1 MRRIG
6 TLLVLALAGGL
17 VGTLA
22 PAASAGGWDSLEP
35 QHDHYLPGQTAVLR
49 GAFAVN
55 RLKGTGRIE
64 DGPYYAY
71 LLAGSSLY
79 GMIDPPRIPNGA
91 IRLGVVRFGPVTE
104 GDAGYRYSKGSVTFT
119 VPDVASANYAVSFCN
134 DPCRSSTIGW
144 LGFGRITIVHTAL
157 EARLLDARDSLKSE
171 LRAARF
177 HLRHNEKRIEVLDT
191 GAREAAADQRSLQE
205 QVRNLTERLAAA
217 RQTPDGPAIPAW
229 AAILA
234 IAALLALALAAA
246 FAIRWRR
253 SRAKVS
259 HITSASPDPSIP
271 FPRMKEDAL
280 RRH

>member
-6 TLLVLALAGGL
+6 TLFVFVLAGGL
-17 VGTLA
+17 LGMLA

-55 RLKGTGRIE
+55 RLKGTGRID

-157 EARLLDARDSLKSE
+157 EAQLLDARDSLKSK
-171 LRAARF
+171 LRAAWF
-177 HLRHNEKRIEVLDT
+177 HLRRNEKQVDALNA
-191 GAREAAADQRSLQE
+191 GARTRLPRS
-205 QVRNLTERLAAA
+205 V
-217 RQTPDGPAIPAW
+217 PS
-229 AAILA
+229 
-234 IAALLALALAAA
+234 
-246 FAIRWRR
+246 R
-253 SRAKVS
+253 SRCG
-259 HITSASPDPSIP
+259 T
-271 FPRMKEDAL
+271 
-280 RRH
+280 